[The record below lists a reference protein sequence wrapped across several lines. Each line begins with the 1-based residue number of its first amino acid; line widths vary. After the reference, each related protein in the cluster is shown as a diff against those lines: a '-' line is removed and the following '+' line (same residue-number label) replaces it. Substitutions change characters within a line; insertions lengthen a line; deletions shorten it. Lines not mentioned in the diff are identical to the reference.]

1 MALGEGGHG
10 GLQELGDVQNSL
22 VKVQE
27 VQGERDK
34 ESRVREGMMRV
45 PGVTL
50 HTTRSM
56 R

>member
-34 ESRVREGMMRV
+34 ESRVREGTMRV